1 MAFPPNNSQRVLF
14 MVDRTWGKIFI
25 FFPFGSLLLG
35 PPKTFLLLQVL
46 LRKKSL
52 LSFLIQYVYI

>member
-35 PPKTFLLLQVL
+35 PPKTSLLLQVL

-52 LSFLIQYVYI
+52 LSFLI